1 MEELRMKLIVQ
12 RRESLSFAGKFSRLT
27 ARLREPKWQRYG
39 ATLLAGKLAGVG
51 LTLLTM
57 AVVGGIFFM
66 KVYAADTTVK
76 ASDIVNPVNTAWTL
90 IAAFL
95 VFGWHFTHGFNGFPA
110 PHGLSATPFL
120 APFNEGH
127 CGVALFMCLSGYLF
141 AKILDGKQVVWS
153 AFYWNRVLR
162 IAPLLIAVFVMRGVL
177 TACWEPE
184 RLASCFQDV
193 STGLIEPIRWDLGA
207 WSIAIEIHFYCI
219 LWIIVLLERRWP
231 LSPLCFLAVGL
242 GTRVLIYMMGGDVAH
257 FAYWTLVGRI
267 DQFILGMFAWR
278 YRAIF
283 TRGHLAMVMAVIAF
297 FTFYQWFLSIGGYS
311 GTRGNNA
318 VWIILP
324 TVEAS
329 FFSFLVVYYDTTFT
343 FSRAWY
349 WRLLETIGA
358 VSYSIYLPRLCG
370 RSRKRWPFWSLSPS
384 SLSPGFPI
392 ATLRC
397 RSLGFAQDIHGRI
410 ALLSLGVRFWTDRV
424 VTPRTPPRT
433 CRRQTASVTFLSG
446 TGVTFLSV
454 TYTYCRRK
462 VEMSPGA
469 QSRNVTPAGG
479 PTPRETASQPSAE

>member
-1 MEELRMKLIVQ
+1 MRSSSGQYYPGLDHLRAL
-12 RRESLSFAGKFSRLT
+12 
-27 ARLREPKWQRYG
+27 
-39 ATLLAGKLAGVG
+39 
-51 LTLLTM
+51 
-57 AVVGGIFFM
+57 
-66 KVYAADTTVK
+66 
-76 ASDIVNPVNTAWTL
+76 
-90 IAAFL
+90 AAFL

-410 ALLSLGVRFWTDRV
+410 ASLSLGVRFWTDRV

-454 TYTYCRRK
+454 IYTYCRRK